1 MMLLNFEHVDKKILL
16 GTLHLINYL
25 MCFFQK
31 HQQSMIFNYIFYVFF
46 LLILKFFLRKKK
58 KKKVLG
64 LGMENENLAAGLECI
79 IIKK

>member
-1 MMLLNFEHVDKKILL
+1 
-16 GTLHLINYL
+16 
-25 MCFFQK
+25 MC
-31 HQQSMIFNYIFYVFF
+31 VFF
-46 LLILKFFLRKKK
+46 FSNFKVLLKKKKKK